1 MGVGG
6 FGIYA
11 AEGSAACLVF
21 VHLKFMPIHRHIYA
35 LLGNDY
41 DVALLAALCAGGSV
55 YVLWLFLT
63 GQLQTMLGYSKKE
76 RERA

>member
-1 MGVGG
+1 MLWV
-6 FGIYA
+6 IQ
-11 AEGSAACLVF
+11 SC
-21 VHLKFMPIHRHIYA
+21 HW